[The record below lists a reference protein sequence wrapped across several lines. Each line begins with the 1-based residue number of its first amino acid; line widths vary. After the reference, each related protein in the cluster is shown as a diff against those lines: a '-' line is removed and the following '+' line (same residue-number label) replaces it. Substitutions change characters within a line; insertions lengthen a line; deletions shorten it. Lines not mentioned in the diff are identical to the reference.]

1 MASETKTEEEKEE
14 EKVFVSTKVPKA
26 RVRCLSRKSYY
37 TW

>member
-26 RVRCLSRKSYY
+26 RVRCFSHKSYD